1 MFPIPILMYV
11 HPERRDTE
19 RERER
24 GGWEGADK
32 KKDKGIAIAKQNPTG
47 HTQQERGQRQGR
59 HLSPSRPRQG
69 ERWKSDVF
77 TIDLRN
83 KHPHMGW
90 EGPGGGADVCVFL
103 RVSYSYGNASPVL
116 FGISRRK
123 YYIFTT
129 YSNPLWGKFMEA
141 PGKLLL
147 RSCSLGL
154 AYGLH

>member
-1 MFPIPILMYV
+1 MSPKSRTPPATHNRNVDSDRADILALQDPGKGSAGNQMCLLSIFGTSI
-11 HPERRDTE
+11 HTWD
-19 RERER
+19 
-24 GGWEGADK
+24 G
-32 KKDKGIAIAKQNPTG
+32 KDQ
-47 HTQQERGQRQGR
+47 
-59 HLSPSRPRQG
+59 
-69 ERWKSDVF
+69 
-77 TIDLRN
+77 
-83 KHPHMGW
+83 
-90 EGPGGGADVCVFL
+90 GGADVCVFL